1 MYTSQQYACHI
12 QNTKDVLLFTSW
24 FVLHFIT
31 MNPIIVSKND
41 LQCNCL
47 LKLRHLDVVFG
58 ILFFFGILKAH
69 SFVYVRI
76 NFK

>member
-31 MNPIIVSKND
+31 MNPTIVSKND

-58 ILFFFGILKAH
+58 ILFFFGILKLH